1 MKGFGSTGPILF
13 PPTEMARM
21 PWGEQDRAG
30 SSGTRHHSKILAGV
44 SGPLHGKPEDEC
56 TGLPHNRVN
65 AARPTRSHVRRTRQ
79 GAAGDGR
86 RHSAT
91 TQTGAGA
98 AAQLWNKDDIR
109 LKTHKTSRPREN
121 RTRPTRKDQQLR
133 TNNADKEPAKG
144 NDHSRAQTAYDTR
157 CKKQHEQQRQRQ
169 QPTQVK

>member
-44 SGPLHGKPEDEC
+44 SGLLHGKPEVEC
-56 TGLPHNRVN
+56 TELSHNRAN
-65 AARPTRSHVRRTRQ
+65 AAHPTRAHVRRTRRD
-79 GAAGDGR
+79 AAGDGR

-98 AAQLWNKDDIR
+98 AAQLWNKDDIQ
-109 LKTHKTSRPREN
+109 LKTHKTKPPQGKSNAANQEKTNSCELTTQTRNRRKETTTVELKRHMTQGAKSSMNGSDNTSNQPR
-121 RTRPTRKDQQLR
+121 
-133 TNNADKEPAKG
+133 
-144 NDHSRAQTAYDTR
+144 
-157 CKKQHEQQRQRQ
+157 
-169 QPTQVK
+169 

>member
-44 SGPLHGKPEDEC
+44 SGLLHGKPEDEC
-56 TGLPHNRVN
+56 TELPHNRMN
-65 AARPTRSHVRRTRQ
+65 AARPTRAHVRRTRR

-91 TQTGAGA
+91 TQADAGA
-98 AAQLWNKDDIR
+98 AAQLWNKDDIQS
-109 LKTHKTSRPREN
+109 KTHKTGRPQGKIERGQPEN
-121 RTRPTRKDQQLR
+121 RQLR
-133 TNNADKEPAKG
+133 TSNADKEPVKG
-144 NDHSRAQTAYDTR
+144 NNHSRAQTAYDTR
-157 CKKQHEQQRQRQ
+157 CKKQHERQRQHQ